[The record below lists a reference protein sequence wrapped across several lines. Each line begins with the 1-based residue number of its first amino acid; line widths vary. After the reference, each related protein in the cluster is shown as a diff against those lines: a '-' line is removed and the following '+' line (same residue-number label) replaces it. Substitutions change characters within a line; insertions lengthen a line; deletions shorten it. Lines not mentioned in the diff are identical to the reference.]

1 MPNLTKKFYYY
12 LLGVLLYLSL
22 IFGFT
27 FNENLTGGAFN
38 DYIAHREIIYKFS
51 VNFIETFFHFDK
63 ENTRHSPFLL
73 IILSYFKRIGFS
85 DLAIRVINLHF
96 LLLTIFFFYKC
107 LKVKFNS
114 YNSET
119 LYLISL
125 LLFLSP
131 TFRSLTIWPDS
142 RLYGIFFFFISR
154 NNKYIF
160 IIRSFFCNFNYSF
173 NYSIFKKIK

>member
-1 MPNLTKKFYYY
+1 M
-12 LLGVLLYLSL
+12 
-22 IFGFT
+22 
-27 FNENLTGGAFN
+27 
-38 DYIAHREIIYKFS
+38 EIIYKFS

-142 RLYGIFFFFISR
+142 RLYGIFFFIISIYYYLNFIKEKS
-154 NNKYIF
+154 NVKKFKFALLNMSKIIILGLTAPYDIINEKMNICFGDTLFVNKTM
-160 IIRSFFCNFNYSF
+160 
-173 NYSIFKKIK
+173 